1 MDKTDQMLIAAL
13 RQNARKSLSEL
24 SAELGLSRTT
34 VRSRMERLSASGD
47 VLGYTVVLKGDMQ
60 HAPVRGQMLLGIE
73 GRGTDRIVH
82 RLMGMPEVQMVHST
96 NGRWDL
102 ILELGTDT
110 LEQLDR
116 VIAEIR
122 RMDGVTT
129 SETNLILSTKK
140 AVTGR

>member
-1 MDKTDQMLIAAL
+1 MDKTDQKLIAAL

-34 VRSRMERLSASGD
+34 VRSRMERLAKAGD
-47 VLGYTVVLKGDMQ
+47 VLGYTVVLKEDMQ
-60 HAPVRGQMLLGIE
+60 HAPVRGLMLLGIE

-110 LEQLDR
+110 LERLDR

-122 RMDGVTT
+122 RMDGVMT
-129 SETNLILSTKK
+129 SETNLLLSTKK
-140 AVTGR
+140 TVTGR

>member
-1 MDKTDQMLIAAL
+1 MDKTDQRLIAAL

-34 VRSRMERLSASGD
+34 VRTRMERLSMAGD

-82 RLMGMPEVQMVHST
+82 RLMGMAEVQMIHST

-110 LEQLDR
+110 LEQLDH

-122 RMDGVTT
+122 RMDGVMT